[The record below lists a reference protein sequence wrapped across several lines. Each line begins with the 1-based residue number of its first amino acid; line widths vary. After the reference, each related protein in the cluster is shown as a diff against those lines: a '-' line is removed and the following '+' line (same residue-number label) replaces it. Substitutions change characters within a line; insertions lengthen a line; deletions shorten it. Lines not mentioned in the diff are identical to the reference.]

1 MQSLPRKSAVR
12 FKERSDLLDF
22 LLEVSAVTSQ
32 TLDLDQLLGNVAEI
46 VQRVLRYDLFAILLY
61 NERRRDL
68 RIRYGVGHR
77 EEVVRNLAIAL
88 GEGITGT
95 AAASREPVLVGDV
108 RGDPRYLHTLD
119 AVRTELAV
127 PMTARGKLV
136 GVIDLQSTRL
146 NAYTDYDRALLRLV
160 AARVGIAIDKARLY
174 LRVERQNRTL
184 KTLAN
189 ISREFS
195 SILDLNDL
203 LSKISTTM
211 RGLINY
217 DAFSILAVDQEAKAL
232 RHLFSIR
239 YDQRVNTDNVPFG
252 KGITGAAAE
261 SREVVRVADTS
272 KDPRYIPSHPGI
284 RSEVAVPLMAH
295 DRVLGVMDLESE
307 SIGYFTDD
315 HVRTLTLLAPQVA
328 SSVENARLYQ
338 ELATRERRMEEDL
351 RAARE
356 LQSVLLPDAAPEIDG
371 LEAAVRLRPARE
383 ISGDICDI
391 FELRDNQTV
400 IAFGDVSGKGAA
412 AALYGGLMN
421 GLLRTL
427 APRHRRPAGLLRALN
442 EALIARKVE
451 ARYVTLFVLLWDPAT
466 RQMVMANAGAL
477 PPMICRGSDILKV
490 RAEGVP
496 IGLLDSREYD
506 EVAFQAQPGDL
517 VVLYSDGITDHM
529 DSAGREFGRG
539 RLAQILRGNCEKPA
553 GDVVS
558 AIFREIDAFST
569 TAFDDQTVF
578 ALKVR

>member
-1 MQSLPRKSAVR
+1 MTAFPRKSSVR

-22 LLEVSAVTSQ
+22 LLEVSAVTAQ
-32 TLDLDQLLGNVAEI
+32 TLDLDQLLTNLGEI
-46 VQRVLRYDLFAILLY
+46 IQRVLPYDLFAILLY

-68 RIRYGVGHR
+68 RIRHAVGHR
-77 EEVVRNLAIAL
+77 EEVVRNLSVAI

-95 AAASREPVLVGDV
+95 AAARREPVLVGDV
-108 RGDPRYLHTLD
+108 RTDPRYLHTLD

-136 GVIDLQSTRL
+136 GVIDLQSIRL
-146 NAYTDYDRALLRLV
+146 NAYTEYDRALLRLI
-160 AARVGIAIDKARLY
+160 AARAAIAIDNARLY
-174 LRVERQNRTL
+174 FRAERQNRTL

-195 SILDLNDL
+195 SILDLNEL
-203 LSKISTTM
+203 LSKIASTM

-217 DAFSILAVDQEAKAL
+217 DAFSILAVDHEAHVL

-239 YDQRVNTDNVPFG
+239 YDQRVNIDNVPYG

-261 SREVVRVADTS
+261 SREVVRVHDTS

-284 RSEVAVPLMAH
+284 RSEMAVPLIVH

-307 SIGYFTDD
+307 AIAHFTDD
-315 HVRTLTLLAPQVA
+315 HARILSLLAPQVA

-338 ELATRERRMEEDL
+338 ELAAREKRMEEDL
-351 RAARE
+351 LAARE
-356 LQSVLLPDAAPEIDG
+356 LQSVLLPDATPEIEG
-371 LEAAVRLRPARE
+371 LDAAVRLRPARE
-383 ISGDICDI
+383 ISGDIYDI
-391 FELRDNQTV
+391 FEQRDSQTV

-427 APRHRRPAGLLRALN
+427 APRHRRPASLLRALN
-442 EALIARKVE
+442 DELIARKVE
-451 ARYVTLFVLLWDPAT
+451 ARYVSLFVMLWDPAT
-466 RQMVMANAGAL
+466 RLTVMANAGAL
-477 PPMICRGSDILKV
+477 PPMICRGSEILKV
-490 RAEGVP
+490 RVEGVP
-496 IGLLDSREYD
+496 IGLLDSREYE
-506 EVAFQAQPGDL
+506 EVVFQAAPGDMF
-517 VVLYSDGITDHM
+517 VLFSDGITDHM
-529 DSAGREFGRG
+529 NASGHEFGRG
-539 RLAQILRGNCEKPA
+539 RLAQILRSHSA
-553 GDVVS
+553 GSAVDVVS
-558 AIFREIDAFST
+558 AVFAELDKFST